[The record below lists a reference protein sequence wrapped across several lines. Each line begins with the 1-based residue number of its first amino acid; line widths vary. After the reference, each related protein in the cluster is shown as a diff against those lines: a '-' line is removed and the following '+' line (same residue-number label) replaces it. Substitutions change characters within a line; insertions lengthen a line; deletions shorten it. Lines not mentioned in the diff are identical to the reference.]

1 MYTKYPRTPHL
12 PWSPGATSDDKW
24 VDTLEMFQGQE
35 IVITEKMDG
44 ENTTMYPDHIHARS
58 IDSRHHPSRS
68 WVKSLHHRVAH
79 LIPQGWRVCGE
90 NMYARHSIGYDTLPS
105 YFLMFSIWDDEGRC
119 LGWDETE
126 EWSELLGLELVPV
139 WYRGP
144 WDEARVRAIAPDLET
159 QEGYVV
165 RTAQG
170 FTLEGFATSVAKW
183 VRAGHVQTETHW
195 MHAEVVPN
203 GLAEEES

>member
-1 MYTKYPRTPHL
+1 MYTKYPRTAHL

-24 VDTLEMFQGQE
+24 VDTLAMFEGQE

-44 ENTTMYPDHIHARS
+44 ENTTMYSDHIHARS
-58 IDSRHHPSRS
+58 IDSRHHASRS

-79 LIPQGWRVCGE
+79 LIPPGWRVCGE
-90 NMYARHSIGYDTLPS
+90 NMYARHSLGYEALPS
-105 YFLMFSIWDDEGRC
+105 YFLMFSIWDESGRC
-119 LGWDETE
+119 LDWRETQ

-139 WYRGP
+139 WYRGE
-144 WDEARVRAIAPDLET
+144 WDEAHVRSIEVDLST

-165 RTAQG
+165 RTAAG
-170 FTLEGFATSVAKW
+170 FELEEFGCKVAKW

-195 MHAEVVPN
+195 MYAEIVPN
-203 GLAEEES
+203 GLMEEE